1 MSKRF
6 GVQVTN
12 WPLDEQFGHSWSRR
26 CRYGVAV
33 FLLAAMGLSLAACDA
48 PVSIR
53 GYVADPESVEAIKA
67 GEYTQE
73 DVLALL
79 GTPSTVST
87 FDERKWY
94 YIGHKSTKFAFQQP
108 EILERNVLVVS
119 FDDTG
124 YVSYKQIFSLADGR
138 EIELIERE
146 TPTEGRDFTVLQQ
159 LLGNFGRLPGSGTK
173 TTGIPDLPGP

>member
-12 WPLDEQFGHSWSRR
+12 WPLDEQFGHSWRRR
-26 CRYGVAV
+26 CRCGVAV
-33 FLLAAMGLSLAACDA
+33 FLLAAMGLSLAACNA
-48 PVSIR
+48 PVHIR
-53 GYVADPESVEAIKA
+53 GHVTDPESVEAIKA
-67 GEYTQE
+67 GEYTRE
-73 DVLALL
+73 DVLTLL

-94 YIGHKSTKFAFQQP
+94 YIGHKATKFAFQHP

-124 YVSYKQIFSLADGR
+124 YVSHKQIFSLADGR
-138 EIELIERE
+138 EIEPIARE
-146 TPTEGRDFTVLQQ
+146 TSTEGRDFTIMQQ
-159 LLGNFGRLPGSGTK
+159 LLGNLGRLPGSGTR
-173 TTGIPDLPGP
+173 TTGIPDIPTP

>member
-1 MSKRF
+1 
-6 GVQVTN
+6 VT
-12 WPLDEQFGHSWSRR
+12 
-26 CRYGVAV
+26 
-33 FLLAAMGLSLAACDA
+33 
-48 PVSIR
+48 
-53 GYVADPESVEAIKA
+53 DPESVEAIKA

-94 YIGHKSTKFAFQQP
+94 YIGHKSTKFAFQHP

-138 EIELIERE
+138 EIEPIARK
-146 TPTEGRDFTVLQQ
+146 TPTEGRDFTVMQQ
-159 LLGNFGRLPGSGTK
+159 LLGNLGRLPGSGTR
-173 TTGIPDLPGP
+173 TTGLPDIPSP

>member
-12 WPLDEQFGHSWSRR
+12 RPLDEQFGHSWRR
-26 CRYGVAV
+26 RGRCAVAG
-33 FLLAAMGLSLAACDA
+33 FLLAAMGLALVACDT
-48 PVSIR
+48 PVRIR
-53 GYVADPESVEAIKA
+53 GHVADPESIEAIKA
-67 GEYTQE
+67 GEYTQD

-94 YIGHKSTKFAFQQP
+94 YIGHKWTKFAFQHP
-108 EILERNVLVVS
+108 EIIERSVLVLS

-124 YVSYKQIFSLADGR
+124 YVSNKQIFSLADGR
-138 EIELIERE
+138 EIEPIDRE
-146 TPTEGRDFTVLQQ
+146 TPTEGRDFTVMQQ
-159 LLGNFGRLPGSGTK
+159 LLGNLGRLPGSGTSA
-173 TTGIPDLPGP
+173 TLPDLPGP

>member
-1 MSKRF
+1 MTA
-6 GVQVTN
+6 VMDL
-12 WPLDEQFGHSWSRR
+12 PLDQQRESSWHRR
-26 CRYGVAV
+26 CRSGVAAL
-33 FLLAAMGLSLAACDA
+33 LLAAMGLGLAACSSQMF
-48 PVSIR
+48 VR
-53 GYVADPESVEAIKA
+53 GHVTDLESVEAIKA

-138 EIELIERE
+138 EIELIERK

-173 TTGIPDLPGP
+173 TTGIPDLPSP